1 MTKSTSDL
9 IMLAG
14 TGANLVLDAGT
25 KSTSDL
31 IMIIGSIGRKGSH
44 ITLKN
49 CIAKSTSDLLMLCR
63 VYPTN
68 VTLEL

>member
-14 TGANLVLDAGT
+14 TGAHIVLDAST

-31 IMIIGSIGRKGSH
+31 ITLVGVIGRKGSH

-49 CIAKSTSDLLMLCR
+49 CALKSTSDLLMICR
-63 VYPTN
+63 LYPSN
-68 VTLEL
+68 VTLEI